1 MRLKSYPDCIMY
13 LNNEGTCLAQIEFP
27 EVEKGRVVDI
37 NRTYVDDSLRGKG
50 VAGILME
57 ACVETLE
64 CEGLLART
72 SCSYAQHWFEKHP
85 EKAHLLDK

>member
-1 MRLKSYPDCIMY
+1 MSKILVAYFSRAGQNFVNHEI
-13 LNNEGTCLAQIEFP
+13 
-27 EVEKGRVVDI
+27 VE
-37 NRTYVDDSLRGKG
+37 LERGKG

-64 CEGLLART
+64 REGLLART
-72 SCSYAQHWFEKHP
+72 SCSYARHWFEKHP